1 MEVDNMDFNL
11 SDILLFILNVCGN
24 LIGLAIAIA
33 IAVAILKFTFSVV
46 QELLSYSWKAI
57 HKPSFDKFQ
66 NKLKQRKAK
75 K

>member
-1 MEVDNMDFNL
+1 MEVDNMNINV

-24 LIGLAIAIA
+24 LIGLAIGLA
-33 IAVAILKFTFSVV
+33 IAVAILKFTLVV
-46 QELLSYSWKAI
+46 LKELLSYSWKAI

-66 NKLKQRKAK
+66 NKLKQRKVK